1 MMFNHRNPVTV
12 GFIFLIL
19 HIILFCDRSDSLI
32 QYYPQKKT
40 WWDAAYFCYLK
51 DGSLMAND
59 GLNTSI
65 KDMPIDPS
73 EELEFWTRNKVY
85 SEWITIFGC
94 LRLDKLFPSK
104 YKLLT
109 PDDKDY
115 VMTCYLHCY
124 KGFDMHTFFTVK
136 GSYCACIDT
145 KFLSEKVDLI
155 DYRQNCDKLCKDGIG
170 ICGDFIENAEF
181 VTVYR
186 TITSGFNNY
195 TQLNN
200 YYLSLGGL
208 ERECLAL
215 DCANGRAQIRPCDE
229 ENDVVCSDGISEL
242 IVCDDA
248 TIHCIGDETIKIDHA
263 TFGRNQKSECFDD
276 EYTSTCSTDSPTDIL
291 SVNCDDKT
299 DCSVK
304 SSVELFG
311 DPCNGLDKDLRI
323 KYHCEGTS
331 FFSKS
336 WIDSVLKCHRNG
348 HSLRLNCR
356 HGSDDSLYWVEAFR
370 GIVPTSD
377 FKNLPGLEIAKA
389 AKCKINKPNDATP
402 YSCEVTNEYTE
413 LPFTCFF
420 EGKGSK
426 KMGSDESSSST
437 GIVIAVVIVV
447 IIIAI
452 LVAVLFY
459 CKRKKS
465 LSSDSVNNNSVYMVP
480 QHIRKTENVYS
491 SPENIYH
498 QYDDIIDSRKA
509 LTEANQPH
517 ETDSNASP
525 NIYLSLCGS
534 RDDVHEQSSISY
546 EDSANDKNK
555 NYDRALPQLPDETQN

>member
-186 TITSGFNNY
+186 TITSGFN
-195 TQLNN
+195 
-200 YYLSLGGL
+200 
-208 ERECLAL
+208 R
-215 DCANGRAQIRPCDE
+215 
-229 ENDVVCSDGISEL
+229 ISEL